1 MAHPTS
7 SSSTASSATTE
18 SSAPGRAAY
27 SAVTASRPTVGRR
40 VLLFGISGRLYGCEI
55 DAVREIIP
63 VRTATRLPGAPAH
76 VRGLINLRGTL
87 LTVVDLATR
96 LGLGE
101 TRADGSIVLVE
112 GGGRVVGVSVDEV
125 RDVQLMGTDR
135 IELASADQS
144 RGGIVRG
151 IGHLDDSTIVILLDM
166 QSIVTQVLL

>member
-1 MAHPTS
+1 MTSPTS
-7 SSSTASSATTE
+7 SSTSGSSATTE
-18 SSAPGRAAY
+18 PSAA
-27 SAVTASRPTVGRR
+27 RPALAPARNGSGRR
-40 VLLFGISGRLYGCEI
+40 ILLFRVGERLYGCEI

-63 VRTATRLPGAPAH
+63 LRVATRLPGAPGH

-87 LTVVDLATR
+87 LTVVDLAAR

-101 TRADGSIVLVE
+101 TGADGSIVLVE
-112 GGGRVVGVSVDEV
+112 GGGKTVGVSVDEV
-125 RDVQLMGTDR
+125 RDVQYMATDR
-135 IELASADQS
+135 IEHASAEHS

>member
-1 MAHPTS
+1 MPPTTS
-7 SSSTASSATTE
+7 SSTTGSSATTE
-18 SSAPGRAAY
+18 PSAARRATGAARNG
-27 SAVTASRPTVGRR
+27 SGNGRR
-40 VLLFGISGRLYGCEI
+40 ILLFRVGERLYGCEI

-63 VRTATRLPGAPAH
+63 VRTATRLPGAPGH

-87 LTVVDLATR
+87 LTIVDLAAR

-101 TRADGSIVLVE
+101 TGADGSIVLVE
-112 GGGRVVGVSVDEV
+112 GGGKTVGVSVDEV
-125 RDVQLMGTDR
+125 RDVQYMSTDR
-135 IELASADQS
+135 IEHASSEQS

>member
-1 MAHPTS
+1 VRA
-7 SSSTASSATTE
+7 AV
-18 SSAPGRAAY
+18 SAPRAAF
-27 SAVTASRPTVGRR
+27 GRR
-40 VLLFGISGRLYGCEI
+40 ILLFGIGDRLYGCEI
-55 DAVREIIP
+55 EAVREIIP
-63 VRTATRLPGAPAH
+63 LRVATRLPGAPAH
-76 VRGLINLRGTL
+76 VRGIINLRGTL

-101 TRADGSIVLVE
+101 TRADGSIVLVQ
-112 GGGRVVGVSVDEV
+112 GGGKVVGVSVDEV

-135 IELASADQS
+135 IELSSADQS